1 MARPNVQIK
10 VIDESLVA
18 PIGETESPGI
28 GAMVSI
34 QNLIGELGVTGEKQ
48 SGLMLVETINDWY
61 GKLRTH
67 TENYLK
73 GLSASY
79 WTGLTL
85 QGAIGVCAASYV
97 DVSSGAT
104 GWKPWAYEWWGV
116 HNFLQYGGRCYIGG
130 TGTDAGYSVRTNSLS
145 ASSLVFDVIF
155 QGATSGATADSDPY
169 ATDVKTVVE
178 AKKNSDFPVLGVVHA
193 GEVTATAK
201 INSTSDEYYVNV
213 AGHKYHL
220 NPTGQGLLDSS
231 KLIMTNLAPDV
242 AGCITRTDRDSFPWF
257 SPAGRVRGRILNVVR
272 LLNNPTV
279 SQQDTLYDAGINPV
293 VTFPGEGT
301 VLFGDKTGAADTSTL
316 SRINVSRL
324 FIYLRK
330 IISPIAR
337 SILFEINDETTRAN
351 FRIAAFGVLDRIRG
365 QRGITDFRIICDE
378 TNNPPELVQAR
389 LFQADILV
397 KPTIAINYVR
407 ITFTNKNLYDNL
419 DQA

>member
-18 PIGETESPGI
+18 PIGENESPGI

-34 QNLIGELGVTGEKQ
+34 NNLIGNLGVTGEKQ
-48 SGLMLVETINDWY
+48 SGLMLIENINDWY
-61 GKLRTH
+61 GRLRTH

-104 GWKPWAYEWWGV
+104 GYKPWAWEWWSV
-116 HNFLQYGGRCYIGG
+116 HNFLQYGGRCYVGG
-130 TGTDAGYSVRTNSLS
+130 TGTDTGYTTDTTSLS
-145 ASSLVFDVIF
+145 ASGLVFDVIF
-155 QGATSGATADSDPY
+155 QGTTSDAA
-169 ATDVKTVVE
+169 AQDVKDVVE
-178 AKKNSDFPVLGVVHA
+178 AKLGSDFPAIGVVWA
-193 GEVTATAK
+193 GGVSASSK
-201 INSTSDEYYVNV
+201 VDSTSTEFYVNV
-213 AGHKYHL
+213 AGEKYHF
-220 NPTGQGLLDSS
+220 NAVGQGELDSS
-231 KLIMTNLAPDV
+231 KLILSQLAPDV
-242 AGCITRTDRDSFPWF
+242 AGCMVRTDRDSFPWF

-272 LLNNPTV
+272 LLANPTV
-279 SQQDTLYDAGINPV
+279 SQQDTLYDAGINPI

-301 VLFGDKTGAADTSTL
+301 VLFGDKTGASDTSTL

-337 SILFEINDETTRAN
+337 SVLFEINDETTRAN
-351 FRIAAFGVLDRIRG
+351 FRLAAYGVLERVRG

-378 TNNPPELVQAR
+378 SNNPPELIQAR
-389 LFQADILV
+389 IFQADILV
-397 KPTIAINYVR
+397 KPTIAINYVK

-419 DQA
+419 DVS

>member
-10 VIDESLVA
+10 VVDESLVA
-18 PIGETESPGI
+18 PIGENESPGI

-34 QNLIGELGVTGEKQ
+34 NNLIGNLGVTGEKQ
-48 SGLMLVETINDWY
+48 SGLMLVENINEWY
-61 GKLRTH
+61 GRLRTH
-67 TENYLK
+67 TETYLK
-73 GLSASY
+73 GLCGSY

-104 GWKPWAYEWWGV
+104 GYKDWAWEWWSV

-130 TGTDAGYSVRTNSLS
+130 TGTDAGYSVNTNSLS
-145 ASSLVFDVIF
+145 ASGLVFDVIF
-155 QGATSGATADSDPY
+155 QGATGGTFTAQ
-169 ATDVKTVVE
+169 AEVVKTVVE
-178 AKKNSDFPVLGVVHA
+178 AKKSSDFPVLGVVWA
-193 GEVTATAK
+193 GGVGATAK
-201 INSTSDEYYVNV
+201 IDSTNSEFYVNV
-213 AGHKYHL
+213 AGEKYHF
-220 NPTGQGLLDSS
+220 NAVGQGELDSS
-231 KLIMTNLAPDV
+231 KLILSPLTADV
-242 AGCITRTDRDSFPWF
+242 AGCIARTDRDSFPWF

-272 LLNNPTV
+272 LLTNPTV

-301 VLFGDKTGAADTSTL
+301 VLFGDKTGASDTSTL

-337 SILFEINDETTRAN
+337 SVLFEINDETTRAN
-351 FRIAAFGVLDRIRG
+351 FRLAAFGVLERVRG
-365 QRGITDFRIICDE
+365 LRGITDFRIICDE
-378 TNNPPELVQAR
+378 SNNPPELIQAR
-389 LFQADILV
+389 IFQADILV
-397 KPTIAINYVR
+397 KPTIAINFVK

-419 DQA
+419 DVS

>member
-18 PIGETESPGI
+18 PIGENESPGI

-34 QNLIGELGVTGEKQ
+34 NNLIGNLGVTGEKQ
-48 SGLMLVETINDWY
+48 SGLMLIENINDWY
-61 GKLRTH
+61 GRLRTH

-104 GWKPWAYEWWGV
+104 GYKPWAWEWWSV
-116 HNFLQYGGRCYIGG
+116 HNFLQYGGRCYVGG
-130 TGTDAGYSVRTNSLS
+130 TGTDAGYVTDTTSLS
-145 ASSLVFDVIF
+145 ASGLVFDVIF
-155 QGATSGATADSDPY
+155 QGTTGSASAQ
-169 ATDVKTVVE
+169 DVKDVVE
-178 AKKNSDFPVLGVVHA
+178 AKLGSDFPVIGVVWA
-193 GEVTATAK
+193 GGVSASAK
-201 INSTSDEYYVNV
+201 INSTNTEFYVNV
-213 AGHKYHL
+213 AGEKYHF
-220 NPTGQGLLDSS
+220 NAVGQGELDSS
-231 KLIMTNLAPDV
+231 KLILSQLAPDV
-242 AGCITRTDRDSFPWF
+242 AGCMVRTDRDSFPWF

-272 LLNNPTV
+272 LLENPTV
-279 SQQDTLYDAGINPV
+279 AQQDTLYDAGINPV

-301 VLFGDKTGAADTSTL
+301 VLFGDKTGALDTSTL

-337 SILFEINDETTRAN
+337 SVLFEINDETTRAN
-351 FRIAAFGVLDRIRG
+351 FRLAAYGVLERIRG

-378 TNNPPELVQAR
+378 SNNPPELIQAR
-389 LFQADILV
+389 VFQADILV
-397 KPTIAINYVR
+397 KPTIAINYVK

-419 DQA
+419 DVS